1 VRFYLGVFGSKVT
14 KCKILWG
21 ILENGMP
28 VGVPVSEMP
37 PLVTTGYYGKKIKT

>member
-1 VRFYLGVFGSKVT
+1 VRFYLVVFGSTNT

-28 VGVPVSEMP
+28 VDVLVSEMP
-37 PLVTTGYYGKKIKT
+37 PLVCYRVLWKKY

>member
-1 VRFYLGVFGSKVT
+1 VRFYLGVFGSTIT

-21 ILENGMP
+21 ILENGML

-37 PLVTTGYYGKKIKT
+37 PLVCYRVVQKKD